1 MNNRSSPKRRLAL
14 MHGSRGLVTQE
25 RAKGRPRLSVRWRFP
40 GKAITRAPV
49 PVLAGSPRAAE
60 ISPQPNTLRHA
71 NLPRPASGIS
81 GDLGSRVIFSAL
93 PNLAR
98 HSVEISASSLT
109 LEVLDCA
116 LIRRNPFPTVC
127 RFMAVTRRG
136 YI

>member
-1 MNNRSSPKRRLAL
+1 MEIPRESDYPGASAGACGVSARSNDIA
-14 MHGSRGLVTQE
+14 T
-25 RAKGRPRLSVRWRFP
+25 AKH
-40 GKAITRAPV
+40 
-49 PVLAGSPRAAE
+49 AAA
-60 ISPQPNTLRHA
+60 A

-93 PNLAR
+93 RNLAR

-116 LIRRNPFPTVC
+116 LIRRNPFPTVS